1 MVYCLSSLLRFK
13 WTSVAW
19 LRIALLRAD
28 SIQIG
33 FCRKSLGFELLWFLH
48 WKYISYSLIYF
59 AARPDYSCRWVESNF
74 VAGCKNSFEVG
85 SKIVFFGLLWF
96 LSLFRGIRIATD
108 WNSISCYVTIS
119 NNTILLCVLPI
130 YKQKQMNPF
139 LPSSL
144 CSLIQILMGQT
155 LIFLHAPSVFIS
167 KRLWLFR
174 RFNWQNVFPRRL
186 SFQNCQINGTRTSG
200 EINHLKLKLKLK
212 LTLVE
217 STYPSRRTH
226 CPSLSPHFLLN
237 RWLSKL

>member
-1 MVYCLSSLLRFK
+1 MLYCLSSLLRFK
-13 WTSVAW
+13 WTSVSW

-119 NNTILLCVLPI
+119 NNTILLCELLI
-130 YKQKQMNPF
+130 YKWKQIIFTCCHALFFDSNSHGTNF
-139 LPSSL
+139 DISS
-144 CSLIQILMGQT
+144 CTQRFHFKEVVT
-155 LIFLHAPSVFIS
+155 L
-167 KRLWLFR
+167 
-174 RFNWQNVFPRRL
+174 
-186 SFQNCQINGTRTSG
+186 
-200 EINHLKLKLKLK
+200 
-212 LTLVE
+212 
-217 STYPSRRTH
+217 
-226 CPSLSPHFLLN
+226 
-237 RWLSKL
+237 